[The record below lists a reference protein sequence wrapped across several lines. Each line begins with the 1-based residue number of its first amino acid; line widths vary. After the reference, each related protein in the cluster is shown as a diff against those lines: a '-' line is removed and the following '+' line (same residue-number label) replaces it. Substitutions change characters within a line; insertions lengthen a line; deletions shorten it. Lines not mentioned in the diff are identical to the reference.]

1 VEVVQLDKEEDKDKG
16 KEKDIDN
23 SKNQDSLLKNVVI
36 KDDY

>member
-1 VEVVQLDKEEDKDKG
+1 LEKEEDKDKG